1 MKYVVFTNNRGLVLA
16 PTTLWNGVE
25 GFKFRIHG
33 RSNSDYAGNTDDRK
47 SITGGRV
54 FVNDAPVAFR
64 SSTQKTVTLS
74 VT

>member
-1 MKYVVFTNNRGLVLA
+1 MA

-25 GFKFRIHG
+25 GFKFRIRG

-54 FVNDAPVAFR
+54 FVNDALVVF
-64 SSTQKTVTLS
+64 
-74 VT
+74 